1 MDERYQIQKIQKK
14 IEEKRLILGSH
25 VGFDSPFVTEMI
37 ANQGF
42 DFIWIDAEHSALD
55 KKDIQTHLLA
65 CRAAG
70 AAGIVRV
77 PWNDHTFIKGILD
90 MGADGVI
97 IPMICSYQDARSA
110 VAATHYPPLGIR
122 GMGTRRACGYGEWD
136 KASYVADTDRHVWT
150 ILQIEHI
157 DVVKD
162 LDRIAALPGVSAFV
176 VGPNDFSM
184 SMNTA
189 QRSFKPGDP
198 EVKEQIDKIAE
209 ILRKSGK
216 PFGVS
221 GAYSEQFVRDW
232 IGRGVDFIAMGFDFN
247 FVVNGAKTVMT
258 RTKSLCDAINRTY

>member
-1 MDERYQIQKIQKK
+1 MYGIERLNQKLSDGK
-14 IEEKRLILGSH
+14 LILGSH
-25 VGFDSPFVTEMI
+25 VAFDSPFLTEMI

-55 KKDIQTHLLA
+55 KKDIQAHLLA

-97 IPMICSYQDARSA
+97 IPMICSYDEA
-110 VAATHYPPLGIR
+110 VKAAAATHYPPAGIR
-122 GMGTRRACGYGEWD
+122 GMGTRRACGYGQWD
-136 KASYVADTDRHVWT
+136 KSAYVTDTDRFVWT

-162 LDRIAALPGVSAFV
+162 LKRIAALPGISAFV
-176 VGPNDFSM
+176 LGPNDFSM
-184 SMNTA
+184 SMNTWE
-189 QRSFKPGDP
+189 RSYKPSDP
-198 EVKEQIDKIAE
+198 EVMEQFDEISM
-209 ILRKSGK
+209 ILRDAGK

-221 GAYSEQFVRDW
+221 GIYSEKFVRDW
-232 IGRGVDFIAMGFDFN
+232 SARGVNFISMGFDFQY
-247 FVVNGAKTVMT
+247 VVNGAKAVYEGAA
-258 RTKSLCDAINRTY
+258 SLCREAGCSV

>member
-1 MDERYQIQKIQKK
+1 MDERYGIQKLAQKIQNQ
-14 IEEKRLILGSH
+14 RLAIGSH
-25 VGFDSPFVTEMI
+25 VGFDSPFATEMI

-90 MGADGVI
+90 MGADGII
-97 IPMICSYQDARSA
+97 IPMICSYEEAAAA
-110 VAATHYPPLGIR
+110 VAATHYPPAGIR

-136 KASYVADTDRHVWT
+136 KPAYVADSDSHVWT

-162 LDRIAALPGVSAFV
+162 LERIASLPGVSAFV
-176 VGPNDFSM
+176 IGPNDFSM
-184 SMNTA
+184 SMNTLE
-189 QRSFKPGDP
+189 RSYKPGDS
-198 EVKEQIDKIAE
+198 EVKAQFDKIAE
-209 ILRKSGK
+209 ILKKTGK

-221 GAYSEQFVRDW
+221 GAYSESFVRDW
-232 IGRGVDFIAMGFDFN
+232 IARGVSFISMGFDFN
-247 FVVNGAKTVMT
+247 YVVNGAKAVMDG
-258 RTKSLCDAINRTY
+258 TKAICGKIGRAC

>member
-1 MDERYQIQKIQKK
+1 MDNKYSIQKLIQKISEKK
-14 IEEKRLILGSH
+14 LIIGSH

-55 KKDIQTHLLA
+55 KKDIQSHLLA
-65 CRAAG
+65 CRAGG

-90 MGADGVI
+90 MGADGII
-97 IPMICSYQDARSA
+97 IPMICSYEEA
-110 VAATHYPPLGIR
+110 VTAIAATHYPPAGIR

-136 KASYVADTDRHVWT
+136 KPSYVADMDSHVWT

-157 DVVKD
+157 NVVKD
-162 LDRIAALPGVSAFV
+162 LERIAALPGVSALV

-184 SMNTA
+184 SMNTTE
-189 QRSFKPGDP
+189 RSYKPSDP
-198 EVKEQIDKIAE
+198 EVMEQFDLIAD

-221 GAYSEQFVRDW
+221 GAYSEAFIRDW
-232 IGRGVDFIAMGFDFN
+232 TARGVSFISMGFDFN
-247 FVVNGAKTVMT
+247 YVINGAKAVINGA
-258 RTKSLCDAINRTY
+258 KALCKDIGLEC

>member
-1 MDERYQIQKIQKK
+1 MDNHYNIQLLQKK
-14 IEEKRLILGSH
+14 FAENKLILGSH

-90 MGADGVI
+90 MGVDGII
-97 IPMICSYQDARSA
+97 IPMICSYQDAITA
-110 VAATHYPPLGIR
+110 VAATHYPPDGIR
-122 GMGTRRACGYGEWD
+122 GMGTRRACGYGEWE
-136 KASYVADTDRHVWT
+136 KATYVANTDQYVWT

-162 LDRIAALPGVSAFV
+162 LEKIAALPGVSAFV
-176 VGPNDFSM
+176 IGPNDFSM

-189 QRSFKPGDP
+189 QRRYKPSDP
-198 EVKEQIDKIAE
+198 EVKEQFDKISE

-221 GAYSEQFVRDW
+221 GAYSEQFVREW
-232 IGRGVDFIAMGFDFN
+232 VNRGVHFISMGFDFN
-247 FVVNGAKTVMT
+247 YVINGAKAVITG
-258 RTKSLCDAINRTY
+258 TKALCQEIDRAY